1 MRTRSLPKVEK
12 ITIRPVVGKDAPA
25 IAGIIRRLGWFEHL
39 ANLSQEEH
47 ALQVAQAMA
56 VFRESAYQTAWVA
69 VLETEEVVGYTS
81 VHWRSSFFL
90 PQGEG
95 YLAELFVDARHR
107 SRNIGARLMAAVL
120 REARQRGCA
129 RLVVTQNRHR
139 ESYQRGF
146 YRCRGWRERPEM
158 AQLIY
163 PLWSAVD

>member
-1 MRTRSLPKVEK
+1 MEK
-12 ITIRPVVGKDAPA
+12 ITIRPVAGQDAPA
-25 IAGIIRRLGWFEHL
+25 IADIIRRLGWFEHL
-39 ANLSQEEH
+39 ANLSKEEH
-47 ALQVAQAMA
+47 ALQVAQAIKI
-56 VFRESAYQTAWVA
+56 FREGAHQTALVA
-69 VLETEEVVGYTS
+69 AIETEGVVGYTS
-81 VHWRSSFFL
+81 AHWRSCFFL

-95 YLAELFVDARHR
+95 HLAELFVDARYR
-107 SRNIGARLMAAVL
+107 GRNIGARLMAAVL

-129 RLVVTQNRHR
+129 RLVVTHNRSR